1 MITWMQKHNRYLVWT
16 IWVAT
21 IAFIGAGF
29 VGWGSYKYGSKASA
43 VGKVGTLEIS
53 SAKWNFAYQNLYERY
68 NEIFKGKFDEAQAKK
83 MGLAKQ
89 AFDSLAAQA
98 QILNLAKMYGIVV
111 SEKELADHIARIQ
124 AFQENGV
131 FNQTVYKTYLQ
142 NRRLKSSTFESIL
155 RDELIA
161 QKILSLLEYPA
172 VAFEKQTIASA
183 LSIEDKVGYKVLSPD
198 ETTVVLTDEETQ
210 KAWEENKDNYL
221 TPQMFE
227 LALLWSD
234 TKEIPVTEKEI
245 QDFYDKN
252 SFNYV
257 GADGVQMALEKVKE
271 VATRDLRIKRG
282 KKLAL
287 LDYIALK
294 KGKTTPTET
303 KTLPLNDP
311 MLSKKVWEEIQQND
325 PGTLLK
331 PKAVG
336 SRYVTV
342 KLIKVID
349 PQSMPYQDAKA
360 MVEQQL
366 KMVKATERMEAQ
378 SKALLDGLDKAE
390 LTMSGYLSLTKH
402 PLLAPLDEQ
411 ESLQFVGK
419 LFVSSG
425 KKGII
430 RLAKRMVVYK
440 VIDQRIRPVDKNL
453 TKSVQNETDTIKK
466 NVFEETLFGKLNE
479 QFPVKA
485 YAKGL

>member
-43 VGKVGTLEIS
+43 VGKVGAIEIS
-53 SAKWNFAYQNLYERY
+53 NAKLDFTYQNLYERY

-83 MGLAKQ
+83 MGLIKQ
-89 AFDSLAAQA
+89 AFDSLASQA
-98 QILNLAKMYGIVV
+98 QILNLAKAYGIVV
-111 SEKELADHIARIQ
+111 SEKELADYIAGTR

-142 NRRLKSSTFESIL
+142 NRRLKSTTFESIL
-155 RDELIA
+155 RDELTV
-161 QKILSLLEYPA
+161 QKVLSLLEYPA
-172 VAFEKQTIASA
+172 VTFEKQTIASA

-198 ETTVVLTDEETQ
+198 ETAVALTDEEIK
-210 KAWEENKDNYL
+210 KAWEENKDSYL
-221 TPQMFE
+221 TPRMFE

-234 TKEIPVTEKEI
+234 TKEINVTEKEI

-257 GADGVQMALEKVKE
+257 GADGAQLALDKVKA
-271 VATRDLRIKRG
+271 VVTQDLRIKRG
-282 KKLAL
+282 KKQAL

-303 KTLPLNDP
+303 KNLPLNDP
-311 MLSKKVWEEIQQND
+311 LLSKKLWEEIQQND
-325 PGTLLK
+325 AGALLK
-331 PKAVG
+331 PKVVG

-342 KLIKVID
+342 KLIKVTD
-349 PQSMPYQDAKA
+349 PRPMPYQDAKRA
-360 MVEQQL
+360 VEKQL
-366 KMVKATERMEAQ
+366 KMAKAAERMETQ
-378 SKALLDGLDKAE
+378 SNALLDGIDKTE
-390 LTMSGYLSLTKH
+390 LTTSGYLSLTKH
-402 PLLAPLDEQ
+402 ALLPPLDQQ
-411 ESLQFVGK
+411 ESSQFLGK
-419 LFVSSG
+419 LFTSSE

-430 RLAKRMVVYK
+430 RLSKRMVVYK
-440 VIDQRIRPVDKNL
+440 IIDQRISPVDENL
-453 TKSVQNETDTIKK
+453 TKNVQNETDKIKK
-466 NVFEETLFGKLNE
+466 NVFEEALFKKLNE